1 MSMQAHGGMSGSAE
15 SSEQDRDVRLA
26 ALEAEVARLRDHQ
39 EVCRVIAS
47 YGPLVDTTSTAQ
59 RAAQLACLW
68 HEDGI
73 YDIGAVGA
81 MQGREAIAEVFAQ
94 RHFDMVPSGV
104 CHVMGLPHVRID
116 GDRAVALNYSCVFR
130 PEGEERFYAWRVS
143 ANRWEL
149 RRVAGIWRIDR
160 RSNRLMNG
168 DPDARALLDDIDG
181 PIATETGGQE

>member
-1 MSMQAHGGMSGSAE
+1 MSASAE
-15 SSEQDRDVRLA
+15 SREQDRDARLA

-39 EVCRVIAS
+39 EICQVIAS

-68 HEDGI
+68 NEDGI

-94 RHFDMVPSGV
+94 QHFDMVPTGV

-149 RRVAGIWRIDR
+149 QRVAGIWRIAR

-168 DPDARALLDDIDG
+168 DPDARALFADIDA
-181 PIATETGGQE
+181 PIATETRGQE